1 MIGNSNSINIQTSLE
16 PYAVF
21 AKNDS
26 GGTISRGDK
35 LLLTSGLPALTPQS
49 STEQTTN
56 FNPICAFSD
65 TAFLTTGANFANLH
79 TLADGQWSATADAT
93 FSNVGVNAIYTYHP
107 DGTISYFDT
116 AQVKN
121 DRTGYRIT
129 PSGVTTLPY
138 NSLYIGKDSNDTH
151 YVFQTNSG
159 QYARLYVYNFD
170 TNNFGTQKLII
181 ENSSGYFYF
190 GFVKG
195 DKAILTSGANNAYIY
210 HIGENFTY
218 LNKTSISGFYPL
230 FATGADV
237 GDLLF
242 VTDNLQ
248 YNYYANN
255 NSKASAH
262 LFCFKI
268 KSDYSLETV
277 KFPCLQRFLTT
288 PCYAQY
294 DHRNDTLIVST
305 TDKIYLYCFD
315 TTAKTLSEITVFVD
329 TLPTRPNASKPLR
342 ATWLPSGH
350 DVAVLSAYNYLNIYH
365 LGTEETRIVTDNA
378 DNYNPD
384 KSFTGYATGVT
395 DGNNRYEVLTQEE
408 IAGV

>member
-26 GGTISRGDK
+26 ATSISRGDK

-79 TLADGQWSATADAT
+79 TLADGQWLATADAT
-93 FSNVGVNAIYTYHP
+93 FSNVGVNTVYTYHAN
-107 DGTISYFDT
+107 GVVSFFET
-116 AQVKN
+116 AQVKS
-121 DRTGYRIT
+121 DRNCYLINT
-129 PSGVTTLPY
+129 SGVTTLPY
-138 NSLYIGKDSNDTH
+138 NGYYIGQDDNGVH
-151 YVFQTNSG
+151 YAFQTSSG
-159 QYARLYVYNFD
+159 QYARVFTYDMERNVLD
-170 TNNFGTQKLII
+170 THKLTI

-190 GFVKG
+190 GFLKG
-195 DKAILTSGANNAYIY
+195 SKAILTSSSNYAYVY
-210 HIGENFTY
+210 RVSENFTY
-218 LNKTSISGFYPL
+218 LNKTSISGYFPL

-248 YNYYANN
+248 YNYFGNN
-255 NSKASAH
+255 NSKATSH

-268 KSDYSLETV
+268 KSDYSLE
-277 KFPCLQRFLTT
+277 KIQIPGLQRFLTS

-294 DHRNDTLIVST
+294 DHRSDTLVVST
-305 TDKIYLYCFD
+305 TNKIYFYHFD
-315 TTAKTLSEITVFVD
+315 TITKTLHEITVFVD
-329 TLPTRPNASKPLR
+329 TLPTRPNAIKPLR
-342 ATWLPSGH
+342 AALLPSGH

-384 KSFTGYATGVT
+384 KSFTGYATGAT
-395 DGNNRYEVLTQEE
+395 DSNNRYEVLTQEE
-408 IAGV
+408 IAAV